1 MVEESQ
7 FGGYHHQI
15 GGVSSYISLSCSDSN
30 SHGFDGEGFEVDYAK
45 TGHNRYALLSYVLL
59 GDVRGLDGE
68 GFDLNENDDEESE
81 MSSSDS
87 SLRELMQ
94 HVSSNPMEHSFG

>member
-1 MVEESQ
+1 MAMV
-7 FGGYHHQI
+7 
-15 GGVSSYISLSCSDSN
+15 
-30 SHGFDGEGFEVDYAK
+30 
-45 TGHNRYALLSYVLL
+45 SYVLL
-59 GDVRGLDGE
+59 GDVRGFDGE